1 MRGKKV
7 LLSVVGIAQD
17 VGADEASDE
26 MRLVTTGELSG
37 KDDAW
42 SLRYTET
49 QPDTAETHKVTFT
62 MQDGVVTMSREGDY
76 RTSMIFS
83 QGNRYES
90 SYNTPYG
97 ALDMGIFPTQVKY
110 SVDDARGEVL
120 LKYQLDIQPIQGV
133 HSAFLRLSFGKQYYQ
148 YLAHKTLKAYIFDQG
163 LRFHN

>member
-62 MQDGVVTMSREGDY
+62 MQDGVVHHVPRG
-76 RTSMIFS
+76 RLPHRMIFS
-83 QGNRYES
+83 QGQR
-90 SYNTPYG
+90 
-97 ALDMGIFPTQVKY
+97 
-110 SVDDARGEVL
+110 
-120 LKYQLDIQPIQGV
+120 
-133 HSAFLRLSFGKQYYQ
+133 
-148 YLAHKTLKAYIFDQG
+148 
-163 LRFHN
+163 

>member
-97 ALDMGIFPTQVKY
+97 ALDMGIFPTQVK
-110 SVDDARGEVL
+110 
-120 LKYQLDIQPIQGV
+120 
-133 HSAFLRLSFGKQYYQ
+133 
-148 YLAHKTLKAYIFDQG
+148 
-163 LRFHN
+163 

>member
-1 MRGKKV
+1 MKPLRGKKV

-76 RTSMIFS
+76 RTSMIF
-83 QGNRYES
+83 RRA
-90 SYNTPYG
+90 TATKAAIIP
-97 ALDMGIFPTQVKY
+97 LT
-110 SVDDARGEVL
+110 ARW
-120 LKYQLDIQPIQGV
+120 IW
-133 HSAFLRLSFGKQYYQ
+133 AFSPR
-148 YLAHKTLKAYIFDQG
+148 
-163 LRFHN
+163 R

>member
-76 RTSMIFS
+76 RTSMNFS

-120 LKYQLDIQPIQGV
+120 LKYQLDIQG
-133 HSAFLRLSFGKQYYQ
+133 QYSSMREMR
-148 YLAHKTLKAYIFDQG
+148 I
-163 LRFHN
+163 RFAPSHRA